1 MQPDLNPSSPPA
13 FHKIGE
19 YNFQRLCRDIFAEEE
34 TVATCDIFGRR
45 GQKQKGIDLLAPRRD
60 GVGNE
65 VAQCKCYEHLGTSEI
80 EEASDRFFEH
90 LAYCVLERP
99 RC

>member
-1 MQPDLNPSSPPA
+1 MQPDLNPSAPPA

-34 TVATCDIFGRR
+34 TVATCDIFGWR
-45 GQKQKGIDLLAPRRD
+45 GQRQKGIDLLAPRRD

-65 VAQCKCYEHLGTSEI
+65 VAQSSTSGLQRLRRPPTTSSSILRTGGTE
-80 EEASDRFFEH
+80 
-90 LAYCVLERP
+90 V
-99 RC
+99 